1 MAQPSRYLT
10 VAAALARY
18 RFMATVVGVMLL
30 VVFIGIPFG
39 RFESVVG
46 PIHGG
51 LYIIYLGTVLDLV
64 IRARLRLWPL
74 VAMVVS
80 GWVPFVAFF
89 TERRVTR
96 IVRATQERT
105 ADQEA

>member
-10 VAAALARY
+10 VTAALTRY
-18 RFMATVVGVMLL
+18 RIMATVVGVMLL
-30 VVFIGIPFG
+30 VVFIGIPFD

-46 PIHGG
+46 PIHGA
-51 LYIIYLGTVLDLV
+51 LYIIYLLTVLDLV

-74 VAMVVS
+74 IAMVVS

-96 IVRATQERT
+96 MVRAAPEWT
-105 ADQEA
+105 ADQAA